1 MKNIKLTNSE
11 IDVLKKAQASLL
23 SNRNE
28 TIAEHSAN
36 NKKFSDVAEKYGV
49 SSQVIWDMIRAEN
62 TKK

>member
-1 MKNIKLTNSE
+1 MENIQLTNSE
-11 IDVLKKAQASLL
+11 IEVLKKAQTSLM

-28 TIAEHSAN
+28 TISEHSAN

-49 SSQVIWDMIRAEN
+49 SSQVIWDTVRVI